1 VSLLGRLF
9 GTTNAL
15 DDARARAGDEPVAQ
29 VAQPD
34 SHAAAGFAAPEVT
47 QTDDEVVLKMNA
59 PGLDPESV
67 QTEIE
72 GSAIVVKAR
81 GTSDTGAEINLNE
94 RLKIKGA
101 DLSQADVSYEDGQIF
116 LRLPK
121 TAIKPQQAHK

>member
-1 VSLLGRLF
+1 VSLIGRLF

-34 SHAAAGFAAPEVT
+34 APTPGFAAPEVT
-47 QTDDEVVLKMNA
+47 QTADAVVLKMNA
-59 PGLDPESV
+59 PGLDSETV
-67 QTEIE
+67 QTEVE

-81 GTSDTGAEINLNE
+81 GTSDAGAAINLNE

-116 LRLPK
+116 VRLPK
-121 TAIKPQQAHK
+121 SAFKPQQD

>member
-29 VAQPD
+29 VAEPD
-34 SHAAAGFAAPEVT
+34 TPASGFAAPEVT

-59 PGLDPESV
+59 PGLDPESL

-81 GTSDTGAEINLNE
+81 GTSDTGAEINLDE
-94 RLKIKGA
+94 RLNLKGA
-101 DLSQADVSYEDGQIF
+101 DLAQAAVSYEDGQIVV
-116 LRLPK
+116 RLPK
-121 TAIKPQQAHK
+121 AAFKPQ